1 MNKFSVLLFSVFIA
15 SACAS
20 RNPLGSV
27 APNDGNSDSEGAAL
41 TTAGQLTVSGIPEK
55 YLDGVILV
63 SGINRKGET
72 FTYSPKVFQK
82 ITGSAMAVKLYSKA
96 AMVQEPFDGNGEYTV
111 TVSLYAKDD
120 NTETR
125 IFVRRF
131 INGGAVLDWNDIP
144 R

>member
-1 MNKFSVLLFSVFIA
+1 MHTFSVVLVTVFIV

-20 RNPLGSV
+20 QNPLGAG
-27 APNDGNSDSEGAAL
+27 APNSGGTDSGETVSAA
-41 TTAGQLTVSGIPEK
+41 AGQLTVSGIPEK

-63 SGINRKGET
+63 SGMNREGET
-72 FTYSPKVFQK
+72 FSYSPKVLQR

-96 AMVQEPFDGNGEYTV
+96 AMVQEPFAGNGEYTV
-111 TVSLYAKDD
+111 TVSLHAKDGHA
-120 NTETR
+120 ETR
-125 IFVRRF
+125 VFVRPF